1 MINFTQ
7 EEINL
12 MCLYDT
18 VSRQELY
25 RQITYSIPIIEDS
38 DLKALAQSV
47 LDKLERITDAE
58 FDNFDLIP
66 TFTEEDIQGE

>member
-12 MCLYDT
+12 MYLYDT
-18 VSRQELY
+18 VGRQELH

-47 LDKLERITDAE
+47 LNKLERITDAE
-58 FDNFDLIP
+58 FDNLDLIP

>member
-12 MCLYDT
+12 ICMYDT
-18 VSRQELY
+18 AGRQELH

-47 LDKLERITDAE
+47 LNKLERITDAE
-58 FDNFDLIP
+58 FDSMELIP
-66 TFTEEDIQGE
+66 SVAPEDLEE